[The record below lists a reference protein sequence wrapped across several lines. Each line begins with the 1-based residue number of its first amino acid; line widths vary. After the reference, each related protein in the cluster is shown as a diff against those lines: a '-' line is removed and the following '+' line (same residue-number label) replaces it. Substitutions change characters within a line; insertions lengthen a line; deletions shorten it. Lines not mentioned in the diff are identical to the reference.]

1 MRAPDRQASRVS
13 HHLTIVRKCI
23 TTHAGLTRPQCERLT
38 AKHHVYLTMDG
49 RISMAGLNA
58 RGAEYLAAAI
68 ADVVANA

>member
-1 MRAPDRQASRVS
+1 
-13 HHLTIVRKCI
+13 
-23 TTHAGLTRPQCERLT
+23 LTRPQCERLT